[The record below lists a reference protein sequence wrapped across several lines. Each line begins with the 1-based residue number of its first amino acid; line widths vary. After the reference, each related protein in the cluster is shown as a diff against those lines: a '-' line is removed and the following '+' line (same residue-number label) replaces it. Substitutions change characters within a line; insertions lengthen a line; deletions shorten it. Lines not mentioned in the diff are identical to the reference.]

1 MSSENLATAHMI
13 SFRGKNTQISN
24 VCIQGKMHIIFFT
37 CLEYVPQIINA
48 LIITS
53 RFFISSMPRQWPCN
67 VCFFLVITPIN
78 FIFKLLSLV
87 TSRND
92 VSCLAILSHVLSFHI
107 ARFYANPRGCHTNIY
122 LYRISTRDQP
132 IFHSSLHLSLDFP
145 VRNECW
151 TTPNL
156 CMKMNF
162 LERIIAIVTQGCQ
175 FQRNRCLQLSS
186 PFLLRKCCAVSTEF
200 I

>member
-13 SFRGKNTQISN
+13 SFRGNNTPISN

-92 VSCLAILSHVLSFHI
+92 VSCLAIPSHVLSFHI

-132 IFHSSLHLSLDFP
+132 IFHSSLHLSRLSGAKWMLKNTESLYENEFFGTHYCY
-145 VRNECW
+145 RN
-151 TTPNL
+151 TGMP
-156 CMKMNF
+156 
-162 LERIIAIVTQGCQ
+162 
-175 FQRNRCLQLSS
+175 
-186 PFLLRKCCAVSTEF
+186 VSTESLSTAF
-200 I
+200 ISVFT